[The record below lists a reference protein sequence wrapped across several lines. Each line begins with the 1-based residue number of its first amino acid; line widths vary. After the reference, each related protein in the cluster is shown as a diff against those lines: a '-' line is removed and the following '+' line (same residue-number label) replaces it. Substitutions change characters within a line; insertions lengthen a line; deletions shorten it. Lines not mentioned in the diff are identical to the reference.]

1 MDSPSWPIFTCFE
14 YKLASCNHSHH
25 HYLEKRKPQP
35 SPYPLCKQCHLI
47 ISYMLIQT
55 NYHYFPILV
64 INNKTTFL
72 KKNFTLPQFT
82 LFEPITDSQYKSG
95 EREYNLLKYKKQEK
109 EINATLTIENSSI
122 DKVRILHLII

>member
-1 MDSPSWPIFTCFE
+1 
-14 YKLASCNHSHH
+14 
-25 HYLEKRKPQP
+25 
-35 SPYPLCKQCHLI
+35 
-47 ISYMLIQT
+47 MLIQT

-95 EREYNLLKYKKQEK
+95 EREYNLLEYKKQKK

-122 DKVRILHLII
+122 DKVRIVHLII